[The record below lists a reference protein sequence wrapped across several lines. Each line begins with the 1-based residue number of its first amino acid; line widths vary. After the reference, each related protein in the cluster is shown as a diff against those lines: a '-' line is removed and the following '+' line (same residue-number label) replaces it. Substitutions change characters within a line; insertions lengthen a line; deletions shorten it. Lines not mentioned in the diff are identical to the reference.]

1 VEPGSYVELSVHD
14 TGLGM
19 DAPTSA
25 RIFEPFYSTKQQGR
39 GTGLGLAIVRGIAS
53 QSSGHVTVESEVGR
67 GTVFRL
73 LFPRSREEP
82 TTALAAEDTPPK
94 GGAETILLVEDDPW
108 IRELARKILV
118 ELGYRVI
125 ACATPGEALK
135 CAELQTFDLLLTD
148 VIMPEISG
156 AELARLLSE
165 ERPDLTVLFMSGY
178 AEDEIVHRGVVDA
191 GVSLLPKPFGPDSL
205 ARAVRKQLDE
215 PSLSRRKP
223 N

>member
-1 VEPGSYVELSVHD
+1 
-14 TGLGM
+14 
-19 DAPTSA
+19 
-25 RIFEPFYSTKQQGR
+25 
-39 GTGLGLAIVRGIAS
+39 
-53 QSSGHVTVESEVGR
+53 
-67 GTVFRL
+67 
-73 LFPRSREEP
+73 
-82 TTALAAEDTPPK
+82 
-94 GGAETILLVEDDPW
+94 
-108 IRELARKILV
+108 
-118 ELGYRVI
+118 
-125 ACATPGEALK
+125 
-135 CAELQTFDLLLTD
+135 
-148 VIMPEISG
+148 MPEISG